1 MTGRKAV
8 IILNQDGQKKMLG
21 LSLRQRLI
29 LNASQAGWSE
39 FWLFHP
45 DRAEAQKAVFELSS
59 DRRVLD
65 RNIRF
70 KVLSHDLFG
79 SELLAPAGDNYLL
92 FLEDNLVLDPAIF
105 PRLADSLDGLDR
117 PLVRVEV
124 QGKEGPRQPCPGLLV
139 VRSGARADLVLR
151 QVLAGKALGQ
161 IEVGNDKDEA
171 SVILL
176 SGFAVVVKDRKSF
189 TRARNL
195 LLQTARKPQDGVVSR
210 LINRRISLFLT
221 KYFLHLNIHPIAQSI
236 VTLAVGLLSVFF
248 VGYGRQ
254 LLVPGGILFE
264 LASIIDGCD
273 GENARLTYRMTRTGQ
288 ALDITADAVTFVS
301 FFVALPVGLYRT
313 YGEKIWLYLG
323 AFALASM
330 VTFYLQLIN
339 YARKTGLGYNIVA
352 VVKEVEASRNLPQ
365 FQTAIDR
372 LAASLAFIYRR
383 DFFSTAAFILI
394 VAGLARPAMVLAA
407 VMAFLEALY
416 FYFYSRRKMNPEPQ
430 RKGELQ

>member
-8 IILNQDGQKKMLG
+8 VILTRDGQRKMLG

-29 LNASQAGWSE
+29 LNASEAGWSE

-45 DRAEAQKAVFELSS
+45 DKDEAQKAVLELSS

-65 RNIRF
+65 RNIRL
-70 KVLSHDLFG
+70 KVLVPETTG
-79 SELLAPAGDNYLL
+79 SKMLATAGDDYLL

-105 PRLADSLDGLDR
+105 SRLAENLESLDL
-117 PLVRVEV
+117 PLVRIEV
-124 QGKEGPRQPCPGLLV
+124 QGKEGQRQPCAGLLL
-139 VRSGARADLVLR
+139 VRSGAGGDLVLR
-151 QVLAGKALGQ
+151 QLLAGKAIGE
-161 IEVGNDKDEA
+161 IEVGTDKGEA
-171 SVILL
+171 SAIFLA
-176 SGFAVVVKDRKSF
+176 GFAVAAKDRNNF
-189 TRARNL
+189 ILARNL
-195 LLQTARKPQDGVVSR
+195 LLQTARKPQDGVVAR
-210 LINRRISLFLT
+210 LINRRVSLFLT
-221 KYFLHLNIHPIAQSI
+221 KYFLYLNIHPIAQSI
-236 VTLAVGLLSVFF
+236 VTFAVGLLSVFF

-273 GENARLTYRMTRTGQ
+273 GENARLTYRITRTGG
-288 ALDITADAVTFVS
+288 ALDIIADAVTFVS

-313 YGEKIWLYLG
+313 YGERTWLYLG
-323 AFALASM
+323 GFALASM

-339 YARKTGLGYNIVA
+339 YARKTGLGYNIVP

-365 FQTAIDR
+365 FQTAFDR

-383 DFFSTAAFILI
+383 DFFSTAVFILI
-394 VAGLARPAMVLAA
+394 VAGLARPAMVLVAA
-407 VMAFLEALY
+407 LAFLEALY
-416 FYFYSRRKMNPEPQ
+416 FYFYSLRKMNPETQ

>member
-8 IILNQDGQKKMLG
+8 VILTRDGQRKMLS

-29 LNASQAGWSE
+29 LNASEAGWSE

-45 DRAEAQKAVFELSS
+45 DKDEAQKAVLELSS

-65 RNIRF
+65 RNIRL
-70 KVLSHDLFG
+70 KVLIPETTG
-79 SELLAPAGDNYLL
+79 SKMLATAGDDYLL

-105 PRLADSLDGLDR
+105 SRLAENLESLDL
-117 PLVRVEV
+117 PLVRIEV
-124 QGKEGPRQPCPGLLV
+124 QGKDGQRQPCAGLLL
-139 VRSGARADLVLR
+139 VRSGAGGDLVLR
-151 QVLAGKALGQ
+151 QLLAGKAIGE
-161 IEVGNDKDEA
+161 IEVGTDKGEA
-171 SVILL
+171 SAIFLA
-176 SGFAVVVKDRKSF
+176 GFAVAAKDRNNF
-189 TRARNL
+189 ILARNL
-195 LLQTARKPQDGVVSR
+195 LLQTARKPQDGLVAR

-221 KYFLHLNIHPIAQSI
+221 RYFLYLNIHPIAQSI
-236 VTLAVGLLSVFF
+236 VTFAVGLLSVFF

-273 GENARLTYRMTRTGQ
+273 GENARLTYRITRTGG
-288 ALDITADAVTFVS
+288 ALDIIADAVTFVS

-313 YGEKIWLYLG
+313 YGERIWLYLG

-330 VTFYLQLIN
+330 VAFYLQLIN

-352 VVKEVEASRNLPQ
+352 VVKEVEASRDLPQ
-365 FQTAIDR
+365 FQTAFDR

-383 DFFSTAAFILI
+383 DFFSTAAFIMI
-394 VAGLARPAMVLAA
+394 VAGLARPAMVLVAA
-407 VMAFLEALY
+407 LAFLEAFY
-416 FYFYSRRKMNPEPQ
+416 FYFYSLRKINPELQ
-430 RKGELQ
+430 RKGEIQ

>member
-8 IILNQDGQKKMLG
+8 IILTRAGQKKMLG
-21 LSLRQRLI
+21 LTLRQRLI
-29 LNASQAGWSE
+29 LNASEAGWSE

-45 DRAEAQKAVFELSS
+45 DKAEAQKAVFELSS

-65 RNIRF
+65 RNLRL
-70 KVLSHDLFG
+70 KVLVPETTG
-79 SELLAPAGDNYLL
+79 SKILEAAGDDYLL

-105 PRLADSLDGLDR
+105 SRLAESLKGLDR
-117 PLVRVEV
+117 PLVRVEI
-124 QGKEGPRQPCPGLLV
+124 QEKDGRHRPCPGLLA
-139 VRSGARADLVLR
+139 VRAEKGIDPVLNHLLDGKL
-151 QVLAGKALGQ
+151 LAG
-161 IEVGNDKDEA
+161 IEAGTDERDA
-171 SVILL
+171 SVIPLA
-176 SGFAVVVKDRKSF
+176 GFAVAVKDRKSF
-189 TRARNL
+189 ILAQKL
-195 LLQTARKPQDGVVSR
+195 LLQTARKPQDGVVAR

-221 KYFLHLNIHPIAQSI
+221 KYLLYLNVHPIAQSI
-236 VTLAVGLLSVFF
+236 VTFAVGLLSVFF

-254 LLVPGGILFE
+254 LLLPGGILFE

-323 AFALASM
+323 GFALASM
-330 VTFYLQLIN
+330 VAFYLQLIN

-352 VVKEVEASRNLPQ
+352 VVKEVEASRNLPA
-365 FQTAIDR
+365 FQTAFDR

-383 DFFSTAAFILI
+383 DFFSTAAFIMI
-394 VAGLARPAMVLAA
+394 VVGLARSAMVLAA
-407 VMAFLEALY
+407 VLAFLEALY
-416 FYFYSRRKMNPEPQ
+416 FYFYSRRKMNLKPQ
-430 RKGELQ
+430 RKGEVQ

>member
-8 IILNQDGQKKMLG
+8 IILTQAGQKKMLG
-21 LSLRQRLI
+21 LTLRQRLI
-29 LNASQAGWSE
+29 LSASQAGWSE
-39 FWLFHP
+39 FWLYHP
-45 DRAEAQKAVFELSS
+45 DKTEAQKAVFELSS

-65 RNIRF
+65 RNVRF
-70 KVLSHDLFG
+70 KVLVPETTG
-79 SELLAPAGDNYLL
+79 SKMLEVAGDDYLL

-105 PRLADSLDGLDR
+105 FRLAENLEGLDL
-117 PLVRVEV
+117 PLVRIEL
-124 QGKEGPRQPCPGLLV
+124 QDKAGHHQPCSGLLV
-139 VRSGARADLVLR
+139 VRSGAGGDLVLS
-151 QVLAGKALGQ
+151 QVLAGKAISE
-161 IEVGNDKDEA
+161 IEVGTDQGRTAKLFLA
-171 SVILL
+171 
-176 SGFAVVVKDRKSF
+176 GFAVAVKDRKSF
-189 TRARNL
+189 IWARKL
-195 LLQTARKPQDGVVSR
+195 LLQTARKPQDGMVGR

-221 KYFLHLNIHPIAQSI
+221 KYFLYLNIHPIAQSI
-236 VTLAVGLLSVFF
+236 VIFAVGLLSVFF

-313 YGEKIWLYLG
+313 YGGKIWLYLG

-352 VVKEVEASRNLPQ
+352 VVKEVEASRNLPR
-365 FQTAIDR
+365 FQTAFDR

-383 DFFSTAAFILI
+383 DFFATAAFIMI
-394 VAGLARPAMVLAA
+394 VAGLARPAMVLVA
-407 VMAFLEALY
+407 VLAFLEALY
-416 FYFYSRRKMNPEPQ
+416 FYFYSLRKMNPEPQ